1 MTTSKCFSTF
11 LIGALVGAAAVTIVR
26 TPAFRKGA
34 AKVVSAGMQLKNE
47 ASAFAASVKE
57 DAEDIVAEAN
67 YNTAK
72 ASENAEEK

>member
-1 MTTSKCFSTF
+1 MTTGKCFSTF

-67 YNTAK
+67 YNNK
-72 ASENAEEK
+72 AAAAEEK